1 MHPSPNARR
10 RLTFSEEGGCV
21 SDEKAKIIH
30 PSDPRADL
38 AFAVLTFGTFIVVC
52 LAWLALPN
60 IVGMLLVSAVAAY
73 AVLPLVDRI
82 ERFMP
87 RTLAVLVIAV
97 GLVGTLVLLVGV
109 VTTSL
114 IGELSQ
120 LEAQFAALPAKLR
133 DGWESLSRW
142 LPGPV
147 NTFVVES
154 VDRLSKS
161 LPQGAAL
168 SEWAFKVGAGITGL
182 VSALLFVPIFV
193 FLMLRGFHPL
203 VESVMNWLPP
213 RWRPTFDVRTEEL
226 NRAMSGFVRGQLIV
240 AGIIIVLYAVGFS
253 IIRLPMAI
261 AVGVVA
267 GLGELVPFLGN
278 ILALS
283 LGLILALSTG
293 DPMKALWV
301 VVVYGIV
308 QTLQG
313 ALISPW
319 IMGKSAK
326 LGAMSVLVTIAIAGQ
341 LFGFLGLLLGVPGAV
356 IVKASWSALG
366 DAWRGGRF
374 YRKGARV

>member
-1 MHPSPNARR
+1 MSK
-10 RLTFSEEGGCV
+10 
-21 SDEKAKIIH
+21 SDSKFVPPGE
-30 PSDPRADL
+30 PRADM
-38 AFAVLTFGTFIVVC
+38 AFAMVTFGAFVVVC

-60 IVGMLLVSAVAAY
+60 IVGILLVSAVVAY
-73 AVLPLVDRI
+73 AVLPLVDRVA
-82 ERFMP
+82 RFMP
-87 RTLAVLVIAV
+87 RTLAVLVIAL

-114 IGELSQ
+114 FGELSR
-120 LEAQFAALPAKLR
+120 LEAQIEALPDQLR
-133 DGWESLSRW
+133 DGWEVLSRW
-142 LPGPV
+142 LPGPINAFIAEAV
-147 NTFVVES
+147 N
-154 VDRLSKS
+154 RLSKS

-168 SEWAFKVGAGITGL
+168 SDWAFKVGAGITGL
-182 VSALLFVPIFV
+182 ISALVFVPIFV

-203 VESVMNWLPP
+203 VESVLRWLPP
-213 RWRPTFDVRTEEL
+213 RWRPTFEARTDNL
-226 NRAMSGFVRGQLIV
+226 NRAMSGFVRGQLLV

-261 AVGVVA
+261 AVAVAA

-278 ILALS
+278 VLALS

-301 VVVYGIV
+301 VVVYGVV

-319 IMGKSAK
+319 VMGKSAK

-356 IVKASWSALG
+356 IVKSAWSALG

-374 YRKGARV
+374 YQRGARV